1 MRSPLSFDGRIAWP
15 AYVLSTG
22 AAFFSQHLVTL
33 LVFWMRGEKLSLD
46 VGFYVA
52 PLHSLARLYR
62 PSDPLVL
69 LIVTAALAYCIVAA
83 WALVALSFRRAA
95 DADIDEWV
103 AAIAVAPVLQIPI
116 ILWLSVMPAR
126 DTPHSPPADA
136 IGKAGWVGAAQ
147 GVLAGIALTLLA
159 VGLGALVF
167 GTYGY
172 GMFMVSPFAVGALA
186 SYFANRK
193 GTLGLA
199 QTMAIVAVA
208 TGLGGMALVLVAL
221 EGVVCIVLASP
232 LGLTVAMIG
241 GLLGRAAARR
251 ARSARRTLS
260 VVALLPA
267 VFATEAL
274 WPSATTFETSQTI
287 EIDAPPSLVW
297 PSIVRM
303 DMTGEPL
310 PLPFR
315 LGLAYP
321 LRGDIAGEGV
331 GSIRHGEFSTGVALE
346 RVTEWL
352 PQRKL
357 AFVVVRDVP
366 AIRELS
372 LYEHVH
378 APHVIGYFRTG
389 ATSFELVPLPEGR
402 TKLIERTSHE
412 IELDPIPYWLPMA
425 RWVVDL
431 NNARVL
437 AHIKRGAEKSRSD
450 GL

>member
-1 MRSPLSFDGRIAWP
+1 MQSPLSFDGKIAWP
-15 AYVLSTG
+15 AYVLSSG
-22 AAFFSQHLVTL
+22 AAFLSQHLVTL
-33 LVFWMRGEKLSLD
+33 SVFWIRGEKLGMDL
-46 VGFYVA
+46 GFYVA
-52 PLHSLARLYR
+52 PLHSLATLYR
-62 PSDPLVL
+62 PSDPLLL
-69 LIVTAALAYCIVAA
+69 LIVTAALAYCIVAT
-83 WALVALSFRRAA
+83 WALAALSFRRAA

-159 VGLGALVF
+159 VSLGALVF

-199 QTMAIVAVA
+199 QTMALVAVA
-208 TGLGGMALVLVAL
+208 TGLGGMALILVAL

-232 LGLTVAMIG
+232 LGLTV
-241 GLLGRAAARR
+241 GRAAAQR
-251 ARSARRTLS
+251 ARSASRTLS

-321 LRGDIAGEGV
+321 LRGEIVGEGV
-331 GSIRHGEFSTGVALE
+331 GAIRHGEFSTGVALE

-357 AFVVVRDVP
+357 AFVVARDVP

-389 ATSFELVPLPEGR
+389 ATSFELVPLPQGR
-402 TKLIERTSHE
+402 TELIERTSHE
-412 IELDPIPYWLPMA
+412 IRLDPILYWLPMA
-425 RWVVDL
+425 RWVVDT

-437 AHIKRGAEKSRSD
+437 AHIKRRAEKSRSD